1 MKRVWRSRRGNA
13 LPLAIGTMLVVF
25 ALCGLLLSL
34 ALYANRLSLVNK
46 QYFDQ
51 RLELDS
57 IAQEFRVLLKQ
68 VAEFDE
74 TQFPGYLV
82 RLEGDDGSSA
92 SVTYDGNGRRVY
104 SGEYRLTVQNQAG
117 TKTLMTVLFTVNV
130 AGDNS
135 ETETVTVNRW
145 VYGGLSGE

>member
-57 IAQEFRVLLKQ
+57 IAQECRILLERGKDFEEWD
-68 VAEFDE
+68 VAEKYSAFSVELNDE
-74 TQFPGYLV
+74 T
-82 RLEGDDGSSA
+82 GDTATVG
-92 SVTYDGNGRRVY
+92 YDGGVRVY
-104 SGEYRLTVQNQAG
+104 NSGTYRLTVTKKGG
-117 TKTLMTVLFTVNV
+117 TNVLLTVEFFV
-130 AGDNS
+130 GDGQ
-135 ETETVTVNRW
+135 TVTVNRW
-145 VYGGLSGE
+145 VYGGLSDE

>member
-1 MKRVWRSRRGNA
+1 M
-13 LPLAIGTMLVVF
+13 
-25 ALCGLLLSL
+25 
-34 ALYANRLSLVNK
+34 
-46 QYFDQ
+46 
-51 RLELDS
+51 
-57 IAQEFRVLLKQ
+57 LLKQ
-68 VAEFDE
+68 GAEFDE

-104 SGEYRLTVQNQAG
+104 SGKYRLTVQNQAG